1 MDVNWKN
8 YKGNQRQATNRCW
21 GRGRGHEGTCDMKLC
36 KRHKVLVL
44 TYEHTGNQECS
55 TLRAVSQGE
64 RCITYFCPEGRNN
77 VIRSWWSLHYLYHQ
91 ATPPPSDSSSCQSI
105 GSLPS
110 LPTSS
115 GPLFSLSLLPQLIQR
130 TYLYARCCLYST
142 RVSV

>member
-1 MDVNWKN
+1 MWLTAQVQTRQSPNTE
-8 YKGNQRQATNRCW
+8 KGRRSCGPLCSHLSTVGIRSVQPSGLSRQR
-21 GRGRGHEGTCDMKLC
+21 
-36 KRHKVLVL
+36 
-44 TYEHTGNQECS
+44 
-55 TLRAVSQGE
+55 E
-64 RCITYFCPEGRNN
+64 RCITCFCPEGRNN